1 MPPMSKRYRPKNITF
16 RPDTLLTD
24 PQSPDVLFL
33 ADILK
38 EVKQM
43 REDQKE
49 ILNYLKEITK

>member
-1 MPPMSKRYRPKNITF
+1 MSKRYRPKNITF

-38 EVKQM
+38 EVQQM
-43 REDQKE
+43 RKDQKE